1 MPPKTDAH
9 QRGSELGKAWNENF
23 ERNTEGL
30 TEAQIEAYEEAVS
43 ELDAPLPKPE
53 EVIDMAKT
61 SKKSGK
67 PNNGAVSEK
76 QEEKPKKE
84 VKVVP
89 ITRHLKVQLTDS
101 EVAER
106 ADQAAHKWAA
116 IKSEEAD
123 LKATSQVYKARIAEK
138 SAQLDTLQQEVRDHC
153 TYRDV
158 DCHEVHDFEGKI
170 VKIIRLDTRVE
181 IERRDMTRAEL
192 QLPLPRPRAPEKDG
206 TETMSCHG
214 KPSPEAVRKLKE
226 SAVERLNDDGDL
238 TASELRARAR
248 KQEALHGAVEEA
260 EGEQIEDDS
269 DEDPDDDGIIDA

>member
-1 MPPKTDAH
+1 
-9 QRGSELGKAWNENF
+9 
-23 ERNTEGL
+23 
-30 TEAQIEAYEEAVS
+30 
-43 ELDAPLPKPE
+43 
-53 EVIDMAKT
+53 MAKT

-67 PNNGAVSEK
+67 SNKVATEVRRSNPPAVEATPKKGKAIEK
-76 QEEKPKKE
+76 EEGSKKE

-89 ITRHLKVQLTDS
+89 ITRHLKVTLTDS

-123 LKATSQVYKARIAEK
+123 LKAIGQAYKARIAEK
-138 SAQLDTLQQEVRDHC
+138 SGQLDTLQQEVRDHC

-158 DCHEVHDFEGKI
+158 DCHEVHDFEEKI

-192 QLPLPRPRAPEKDG
+192 QLPLPKPMAPEKDG
-206 TETMSCHG
+206 TEKIRTG
-214 KPSPEAVRKLKE
+214 TKVDAETAKKLKE
-226 SAVERLNDDGDL
+226 QAVERLNDDGDL

-248 KQEALHGAVEEA
+248 KQEALHEAVEEA
-260 EGEQIEDDS
+260 EGEEIEDES
-269 DEDPDDDGIIDA
+269 DEDDGDYDVFDDGETV